1 MKKILTMA
9 AVALL
14 AASCSNDKDVIN
26 PDLGTANAPVAIKLT
41 QSVEG
46 ITTKAPIL
54 KGSPVEGIV
63 VMVDVATGEGHP
75 AHDWA
80 SFNPV
85 YKNVLDENTK
95 ALETRAN
102 VASAV
107 FTAGTETDI
116 TLTPTLYY
124 DNADVSP
131 KNSHITAVVPSG
143 TIESSKVVFGKV
155 DGLQDVMTIG
165 TDQDAGTAETP
176 STEGCKLTFSHKTT
190 QLVFAASYKA
200 VADNKGEWAG
210 KDVSI
215 KNIMVL
221 GTQLP
226 QSVNLTN
233 GDVNWATTSD
243 FSVPNIITTALSTTV
258 STVSPA
264 VMIVP
269 SQDIKLNVTI
279 SVGGTDRTFLNV
291 PVMDEK
297 QASDKLNAKEG
308 FAHTVTL
315 NITEPD
321 KPTGDNVKALEVKA
335 TVNEWQK
342 GNGGTVDL
350 K

>member
-1 MKKILTMA
+1 MKKI
-9 AVALL
+9 VALL
-14 AASCSNDKDVIN
+14 AASCSNDKDVIT

-46 ITTKAPIL
+46 ITTKAPITS
-54 KGSPVEGIV
+54 GSQVEGIV
-63 VMVDVATGEGHP
+63 VMVDVTSGHE
-75 AHDWA
+75 HDWG

-85 YKNVLDENTK
+85 YKNEIDGATK
-95 ALETRAN
+95 ELKTRAN
-102 VASAV
+102 VAGAV

-124 DNADVSP
+124 DNAQASP

-165 TDQDAGTAETP
+165 ADQDAGTAASP
-176 STEGCKLTFSHKTT
+176 NQDGCKLTFSHKTT
-190 QLVFAASYKA
+190 QLVFAASYTS

-215 KNIMVL
+215 KSIKVL

-233 GDVNWATTSD
+233 GDVNWATASD
-243 FSVPNIITTALSTTV
+243 FSVPNITTTTLSTTA
-258 STVSPA
+258 STISPA
-264 VMIVP
+264 VMVAP
-269 SQDIKLNVTI
+269 SNDIKLNVTI
-279 SVGGTDRTFLNV
+279 NVGGTDRTFLNV
-291 PVMDEK
+291 PVMDSKNAGE
-297 QASDKLNAKEG
+297 KLNAQEG
-308 FAHTVTL
+308 YAHTVTL

-335 TVNEWQK
+335 TVNEWKQ

>member
-14 AASCSNDKDVIN
+14 AASCSNDKDVIT

-46 ITTKAPIL
+46 ITTKAPITS
-54 KGSPVEGIV
+54 GSQVEGIV
-63 VMVDVATGEGHP
+63 VMVDVTSGHE
-75 AHDWA
+75 HDWG

-85 YKNVLDENTK
+85 YKNEIDGATK
-95 ALETRAN
+95 ELKTRAN
-102 VASAV
+102 VAGAV

-124 DNADVSP
+124 DNEQASP
-131 KNSHITAVVPSG
+131 KSAHITAVVPSG

-165 TDQDAGTAETP
+165 ADQDAGTAASP
-176 STEGCKLTFSHKTT
+176 NQNGCKLTFAHKTT
-190 QLVFAASYKA
+190 QLVFAASYTS
-200 VADNKGEWAG
+200 VAGGKGEWEG
-210 KDVSI
+210 KNVSI
-215 KNIMVL
+215 KSIKIL

-233 GDVNWATTSD
+233 GDVNWATASD
-243 FSVPNIITTALSTTV
+243 FSVPNITTTALSTTA
-258 STVSPA
+258 STISPA
-264 VMIVP
+264 VMLAP
-269 SQDIKLNVTI
+269 SNDIKLNVTI
-279 SVGGTDRTFLNV
+279 NVGGTDRTFLNV
-291 PVMDEK
+291 PVMDSKNAGE
-297 QASDKLNAKEG
+297 KLNAQEG
-308 FAHTVTL
+308 YAHTVTL

-321 KPTGDNVKALEVKA
+321 KPTGENVKALEVKA
-335 TVNEWQK
+335 TVNEWKQ
-342 GNGGTVDL
+342 GNGGTVEL

>member
-14 AASCSNDKDVIN
+14 AASCSNDKDVIT

-46 ITTKAPIL
+46 ITTKAPITS
-54 KGSPVEGIV
+54 GSQVEGIV
-63 VMVDVATGEGHP
+63 VMVDVTSGHE
-75 AHDWA
+75 HDWG

-85 YKNVLDENTK
+85 YKNEIDGATK
-95 ALETRAN
+95 ELKTRAN
-102 VASAV
+102 VAGAV

-124 DNADVSP
+124 DNTEVSP

-165 TDQDAGTAETP
+165 ADQDAGTAASP
-176 STEGCKLTFSHKTT
+176 NQNGCKLTFAHKTT
-190 QLVFAASYKA
+190 QLVFAASYTS
-200 VADNKGEWAG
+200 VAGGKGEWEG
-210 KDVSI
+210 KNVSI
-215 KNIMVL
+215 KSIKIL

-233 GDVNWATTSD
+233 GDVNWATASD
-243 FSVPNIITTALSTTV
+243 FSVPNITTTTLSTTA
-258 STVSPA
+258 STISPA
-264 VMIVP
+264 VMVAP
-269 SQDIKLNVTI
+269 SNDIKLNVTI
-279 SVGGTDRTFLNV
+279 NVGGTDRTFLNV
-291 PVMDEK
+291 PVMDSKNAGE
-297 QASDKLNAKEG
+297 KLNAQEG
-308 FAHTVTL
+308 YAHTVTL

-335 TVNEWQK
+335 TVNEWKQ

>member
-14 AASCSNDKDVIN
+14 AASCSNDKDVIT

-46 ITTKAPIL
+46 ITTKAPITS
-54 KGSPVEGIV
+54 GSQVEGIV
-63 VMVDVATGEGHP
+63 VMVDVTSGHE
-75 AHDWA
+75 HDWG

-85 YKNVLDENTK
+85 YKNEIDGATK
-95 ALETRAN
+95 ELKTRAN
-102 VASAV
+102 VAGAV

-124 DNADVSP
+124 DNEQASP
-131 KNSHITAVVPSG
+131 KSAHITAVVPSG

-165 TDQDAGTAETP
+165 ADQDAGTAASP
-176 STEGCKLTFSHKTT
+176 NQNGCKLTFAHKTT
-190 QLVFAASYKA
+190 QLVFAASYTS
-200 VADNKGEWAG
+200 VAGGKGEWEG
-210 KDVSI
+210 KNVSI
-215 KNIMVL
+215 KSIKIL

-233 GDVNWATTSD
+233 GDVNWATASD
-243 FSVPNIITTALSTTV
+243 FSVPNITTTALSTTA
-258 STVSPA
+258 STISPA
-264 VMIVP
+264 VMLAP
-269 SQDIKLNVTI
+269 SNDIKLNVTI
-279 SVGGTDRTFLNV
+279 NVGGTDRTFLNV
-291 PVMDEK
+291 PVMDSKNAGE
-297 QASDKLNAKEG
+297 KLNAQDG
-308 FAHTVTL
+308 YAHTVTL

-321 KPTGDNVKALEVKA
+321 KPIGDNVKALEVKA
-335 TVNEWQK
+335 TVNEWKQ
-342 GNGGTVDL
+342 GNGGTVEL

>member
-14 AASCSNDKDVIN
+14 AASCSNDKDVIT

-46 ITTKAPIL
+46 ITTKAPITS
-54 KGSPVEGIV
+54 GSQVEGIV
-63 VMVDVATGEGHP
+63 VMVDVTSGHE
-75 AHDWA
+75 HDWG

-85 YKNVLDENTK
+85 YKNEIDGATK
-95 ALETRAN
+95 ELKTRAN
-102 VASAV
+102 VAGAV

-124 DNADVSP
+124 DNAQASP

-165 TDQDAGTAETP
+165 ADQDAGTAASP
-176 STEGCKLTFSHKTT
+176 NQDGCKLTFSHKTT
-190 QLVFAASYKA
+190 QLVFAASYTS

-215 KNIMVL
+215 KSIKVL

-233 GDVNWATTSD
+233 GDVNWATASD
-243 FSVPNIITTALSTTV
+243 FSVPNITTTALSTTA
-258 STVSPA
+258 STISPA
-264 VMIVP
+264 VMLAP
-269 SQDIKLNVTI
+269 SNDIKLNVTI
-279 SVGGTDRTFLNV
+279 NVGGTDRTFLNV
-291 PVMDEK
+291 PVMDSEVI
-297 QASDKLNAKEG
+297 SDKLSAKEG
-308 FAHTVTL
+308 YAHTVTL

-335 TVNEWQK
+335 TVNEWKQ

>member
-14 AASCSNDKDVIN
+14 AASCSNDKDVIT

-46 ITTKAPIL
+46 ITTKAPITS
-54 KGSPVEGIV
+54 GSQVEGIV
-63 VMVDVATGEGHP
+63 VMVDVTSGHE
-75 AHDWA
+75 HDWG

-85 YKNVLDENTK
+85 YKNGATK
-95 ALETRAN
+95 ELKTRAN
-102 VASAV
+102 VAGAV

-124 DNADVSP
+124 DNAQASP

-165 TDQDAGTAETP
+165 ADQDAGTAASP
-176 STEGCKLTFSHKTT
+176 NQNGCKLTFSHKTT
-190 QLVFAASYKA
+190 QLVFAASYTS

-215 KNIMVL
+215 KSIKVL

-233 GDVNWATTSD
+233 GDVNWATASD
-243 FSVPNIITTALSTTV
+243 FSVPNITTTTLSTTA
-258 STVSPA
+258 STISPA
-264 VMIVP
+264 VMVAP
-269 SQDIKLNVTI
+269 SNDIKLNVTI
-279 SVGGTDRTFLNV
+279 NVGGTDRTFLNV
-291 PVMDEK
+291 PVMDSKNAGE
-297 QASDKLNAKEG
+297 KLNAQEG
-308 FAHTVTL
+308 YAHTVTL

-321 KPTGDNVKALEVKA
+321 KPTGENVKALEVKA
-335 TVNEWQK
+335 TVNEWKQ

>member
-14 AASCSNDKDVIN
+14 AASCSNDKDVIT

-46 ITTKAPIL
+46 ITTKAPITS
-54 KGSPVEGIV
+54 GSQVEGIV
-63 VMVDVATGEGHP
+63 VMVDVTSGHE
-75 AHDWA
+75 HDWG

-85 YKNVLDENTK
+85 YKNEIDGATK
-95 ALETRAN
+95 ELKTRAN
-102 VASAV
+102 VAGAV

-124 DNADVSP
+124 DNAQASP

-165 TDQDAGTAETP
+165 ADQDAGTAASP
-176 STEGCKLTFSHKTT
+176 NQNGCKLTFAHKTT
-190 QLVFAASYKA
+190 QLVFAASYTS
-200 VADNKGEWAG
+200 VAGGKGEWEG
-210 KDVSI
+210 KNVSI
-215 KNIMVL
+215 KSIKIL

-233 GDVNWATTSD
+233 GDVNWATASD
-243 FSVPNIITTALSTTV
+243 FSVPNITTTALSTTA
-258 STVSPA
+258 STISPA
-264 VMIVP
+264 VMLAP
-269 SQDIKLNVTI
+269 SNDIKLNVTI
-279 SVGGTDRTFLNV
+279 NVGGTDRTFLNV
-291 PVMDEK
+291 PVMDSKNAGE
-297 QASDKLNAKEG
+297 KLNAQEG
-308 FAHTVTL
+308 YAHTVTL

-335 TVNEWQK
+335 TVNEWKQ
-342 GNGGTVDL
+342 GNGGTVEL

>member
-14 AASCSNDKDVIN
+14 AASCSNDKDVIT

-46 ITTKAPIL
+46 ITTKAPITS
-54 KGSPVEGIV
+54 GSQVEGIV
-63 VMVDVATGEGHP
+63 VMVDVTSGHE
-75 AHDWA
+75 HDWG

-85 YKNVLDENTK
+85 YKNEIDGATK
-95 ALETRAN
+95 ELKTRAN
-102 VASAV
+102 VAGAV

-124 DNADVSP
+124 DNTEVSP

-165 TDQDAGTAETP
+165 ADQDAGTAASP
-176 STEGCKLTFSHKTT
+176 NQNGCKLTFSHKTT
-190 QLVFAASYKA
+190 QLVFAASYTS

-215 KNIMVL
+215 KSIKVL

-233 GDVNWATTSD
+233 GDVNWATASD
-243 FSVPNIITTALSTTV
+243 FSVPNITTTTLSTTA
-258 STVSPA
+258 STISPA
-264 VMIVP
+264 VMVAP
-269 SQDIKLNVTI
+269 SNDIKLNVTI
-279 SVGGTDRTFLNV
+279 NVGGTDRTFLNV
-291 PVMDEK
+291 PVMDSKNAGE
-297 QASDKLNAKEG
+297 KLNAQEG
-308 FAHTVTL
+308 YAHTVTL

-321 KPTGDNVKALEVKA
+321 KPTGENVKALEVKA
-335 TVNEWQK
+335 TVNEWKQ

>member
-14 AASCSNDKDVIN
+14 AASCSNDKDVIT

-46 ITTKAPIL
+46 LTTKAPITN
-54 KGSPVEGIV
+54 GSQVEGIV
-63 VMVDVATGEGHP
+63 VMVDVTSGHE
-75 AHDWA
+75 HDWG

-85 YKNVLDENTK
+85 YKNVINETTK

-102 VASAV
+102 VAGAV

-124 DNADVSP
+124 DNTEVSP

-165 TDQDAGTAETP
+165 ADQDAGTAASP
-176 STEGCKLTFSHKTT
+176 SLDGCKLTFSHKTT
-190 QLVFAASYKA
+190 QLVFAASYTS

-215 KNIMVL
+215 KSIKVL

-233 GDVNWATTSD
+233 GDVNWATASD
-243 FSVPNIITTALSTTV
+243 FSVPNITTTTLSTTA
-258 STVSPA
+258 STISPA
-264 VMIVP
+264 VMVAP
-269 SQDIKLNVTI
+269 SNDIKLNVTI
-279 SVGGTDRTFLNV
+279 NVGGTDRTFLNV
-291 PVMDEK
+291 PVMDSK
-297 QASDKLNAKEG
+297 NASDKLNAQEG
-308 FAHTVTL
+308 YAHTVTL

-335 TVNEWQK
+335 TVNEWKQ

>member
-14 AASCSNDKDVIN
+14 AASCSNDKDVIT

-46 ITTKAPIL
+46 LTTKAPITN
-54 KGSPVEGIV
+54 GSQVEGIV
-63 VMVDVATGEGHP
+63 VMVDVTSGHE
-75 AHDWA
+75 HDWG

-85 YKNVLDENTK
+85 YKNVINETTK

-102 VASAV
+102 VAGAV

-124 DNADVSP
+124 DNAQVSA

-165 TDQDAGTAETP
+165 TDQDAGTAALP
-176 STEGCKLTFSHKTT
+176 SQEGCKLTFSHKTT
-190 QLVFAASYKA
+190 QLVFAASYTS

-215 KNIMVL
+215 KSIKVL

-233 GDVNWATTSD
+233 GDVNWATASD
-243 FSVPNIITTALSTTV
+243 FSVPNITTTTLSTTA
-258 STVSPA
+258 STISPA
-264 VMIVP
+264 VMLAP
-269 SQDIKLNVTI
+269 SNDI
-279 SVGGTDRTFLNV
+279 
-291 PVMDEK
+291 
-297 QASDKLNAKEG
+297 
-308 FAHTVTL
+308 
-315 NITEPD
+315 
-321 KPTGDNVKALEVKA
+321 
-335 TVNEWQK
+335 
-342 GNGGTVDL
+342 
-350 K
+350 

>member
-14 AASCSNDKDVIN
+14 AASCSNDKDVIT

-46 ITTKAPIL
+46 ITTKAPITS
-54 KGSPVEGIV
+54 GSQVEGIV
-63 VMVDVATGEGHP
+63 VMVDVTSGHE
-75 AHDWA
+75 HDWG

-85 YKNVLDENTK
+85 YKNEIDGATK
-95 ALETRAN
+95 ELKTRAN
-102 VASAV
+102 VAGAV

-124 DNADVSP
+124 DNAQASP

-165 TDQDAGTAETP
+165 ADQDAGTAASP
-176 STEGCKLTFSHKTT
+176 NQNGCKLTFSHKTT
-190 QLVFAASYKA
+190 QLVFAASYTS

-215 KNIMVL
+215 KSIKGL

-233 GDVNWATTSD
+233 GDVNWATASD
-243 FSVPNIITTALSTTV
+243 FSVPNITTTTLSTTA
-258 STVSPA
+258 STISPA
-264 VMIVP
+264 VMVAP
-269 SQDIKLNVTI
+269 SNDIKLNVTI
-279 SVGGTDRTFLNV
+279 NVGGTDRTFLNV
-291 PVMDEK
+291 PVMDSKNAGE
-297 QASDKLNAKEG
+297 KLNAQEG
-308 FAHTVTL
+308 YAHTVTL

-321 KPTGDNVKALEVKA
+321 KPTGENVKALEVKA
-335 TVNEWQK
+335 TVNEWKQ

>member
-14 AASCSNDKDVIN
+14 AASCSNDKDVIT

-46 ITTKAPIL
+46 ITTKAPITS
-54 KGSPVEGIV
+54 GSQVEGIV
-63 VMVDVATGEGHP
+63 VMVDVTSGHE
-75 AHDWA
+75 HDWG

-85 YKNVLDENTK
+85 YKNEIDGATK
-95 ALETRAN
+95 ELKTRAN
-102 VASAV
+102 VAGAV

-124 DNADVSP
+124 DNAQASP

-165 TDQDAGTAETP
+165 ADQDAGTAASP
-176 STEGCKLTFSHKTT
+176 NQDGCKLTFSHKTT
-190 QLVFAASYKA
+190 QLVFAASYTS
-200 VADNKGEWAG
+200 VAGNKGEWAG

-215 KNIMVL
+215 KSIKVL

-233 GDVNWATTSD
+233 GDVNWATASD
-243 FSVPNIITTALSTTV
+243 FSVPNITTTALSTTA
-258 STVSPA
+258 STISPA
-264 VMIVP
+264 VMVAP
-269 SQDIKLNVTI
+269 SNDIKLNVTI
-279 SVGGTDRTFLNV
+279 NVGGTDRTYLNV
-291 PVMDEK
+291 PVMDSKNAGE
-297 QASDKLNAKEG
+297 KLNAQEG
-308 FAHTVTL
+308 YAHTVTL

-335 TVNEWQK
+335 TVNEWKQ

>member
-63 VMVDVATGEGHP
+63 VMVDVTSGHE
-75 AHDWA
+75 HDWA

-85 YKNVLDENTK
+85 YKNEINGTTK
-95 ALETRAN
+95 ALEKRAN
-102 VASAV
+102 VAGAV

-124 DNADVSP
+124 DNTDVSP

-165 TDQDAGTAETP
+165 TDIDAGNATTHDENYTLEFA
-176 STEGCKLTFSHKTT
+176 HKTT
-190 QLVFAASYKA
+190 QLVFAASYA
-200 VADNKGEWAG
+200 SVADGQGEWGG

-215 KNIMVL
+215 KSIKIL

-233 GDVNWATTSD
+233 GDVNWATASD
-243 FSVPNIITTALSTTV
+243 FSVPNITTTALSTTA
-258 STVSPA
+258 STISPA
-264 VMIVP
+264 VMVVP
-269 SQDIKLNVTI
+269 SKDIKLNVTI
-279 SVGGTDRTFLNV
+279 NVGGTDRTFLNV
-291 PVMDEK
+291 PVMD
-297 QASDKLNAKEG
+297 SDQKDAMLNAQEG
-308 FAHTVTL
+308 YAHTVTL

-321 KPTGDNVKALEVKA
+321 KPTGATALTVKA
-335 TVNEWQK
+335 TVNEWKQGK
-342 GNGGTVDL
+342 GGTVEL

>member
-14 AASCSNDKDVIN
+14 AASCSNDKDVIT

-46 ITTKAPIL
+46 ITTKAPITS
-54 KGSPVEGIV
+54 GSQVEGIV
-63 VMVDVATGEGHP
+63 VMVDVTSGHE
-75 AHDWA
+75 HDWG

-85 YKNVLDENTK
+85 YKNEIDGATK
-95 ALETRAN
+95 ELKTRAN
-102 VASAV
+102 VAGAV

-124 DNADVSP
+124 DNAQASP
-131 KNSHITAVVPSG
+131 KTSHITAVVPSG

-165 TDQDAGTAETP
+165 ADQDAGTAASP
-176 STEGCKLTFSHKTT
+176 NQDGCKLTFSHKTT
-190 QLVFAASYKA
+190 QLVFAASYTS

-215 KNIMVL
+215 KSIKVL

-233 GDVNWATTSD
+233 GDVNWAPASY
-243 FSVPNIITTALSTTV
+243 FSFPNITTTTLSTTA
-258 STVSPA
+258 STISPA
-264 VMIVP
+264 VMVAP
-269 SQDIKLNVTI
+269 SNDIKLNVTI
-279 SVGGTDRTFLNV
+279 NVGGTDRTFLNV
-291 PVMDEK
+291 PVMDSKNAGE
-297 QASDKLNAKEG
+297 KLNAQEG
-308 FAHTVTL
+308 YAHTVTL

-335 TVNEWQK
+335 TVNEWKQ

>member
-14 AASCSNDKDVIN
+14 AASCSNDKDVIT

-46 ITTKAPIL
+46 ITTKAPITS
-54 KGSPVEGIV
+54 GSQVEGIV
-63 VMVDVATGEGHP
+63 VMVDVTSGHE
-75 AHDWA
+75 HDWG

-85 YKNVLDENTK
+85 YKNEIDGATK
-95 ALETRAN
+95 ELKTRAN
-102 VASAV
+102 VAGAV

-124 DNADVSP
+124 DNEQASP
-131 KNSHITAVVPSG
+131 KSAHITAVVPSG

-165 TDQDAGTAETP
+165 AEQDAGTAASP
-176 STEGCKLTFSHKTT
+176 NQNGCKLTFAHKTT
-190 QLVFAASYKA
+190 QLVFAASYTS
-200 VADNKGEWAG
+200 VAGGKGEWEG
-210 KDVSI
+210 KNVSI
-215 KNIMVL
+215 KSIKIL

-233 GDVNWATTSD
+233 GDVNWATASD
-243 FSVPNIITTALSTTV
+243 FSVPNITTTALSTTA
-258 STVSPA
+258 STISPA
-264 VMIVP
+264 VMLAP
-269 SQDIKLNVTI
+269 SNDIKLNVTI
-279 SVGGTDRTFLNV
+279 NVGGTDRTFLNV
-291 PVMDEK
+291 PVMDSKNAGE
-297 QASDKLNAKEG
+297 KLNAQEG
-308 FAHTVTL
+308 YAHTVTL

-335 TVNEWQK
+335 TVNEWKQ
-342 GNGGTVDL
+342 GNGGTVEL

>member
-14 AASCSNDKDVIN
+14 AASCSNDKDVIT

-46 ITTKAPIL
+46 ITTKAPITS
-54 KGSPVEGIV
+54 GSQVEGIV
-63 VMVDVATGEGHP
+63 VMVDVTSGHE
-75 AHDWA
+75 HDWG

-85 YKNVLDENTK
+85 YKNVINETTK
-95 ALETRAN
+95 VLEKRAN
-102 VASAV
+102 VAGAV
-107 FTAGTETDI
+107 FTAGKETDI

-124 DNADVSP
+124 DNTEVSP

-165 TDQDAGTAETP
+165 ADQDAGTAASP
-176 STEGCKLTFSHKTT
+176 NQNGCKLTFAHKTT
-190 QLVFAASYKA
+190 QLVFAASYTS
-200 VADNKGEWAG
+200 VAGGKGEWEG
-210 KDVSI
+210 KNVSI
-215 KNIMVL
+215 KSIKIL

-233 GDVNWATTSD
+233 GDVNWATASD
-243 FSVPNIITTALSTTV
+243 FSVPNITTTALSTTA
-258 STVSPA
+258 STISPA
-264 VMIVP
+264 VMLAP
-269 SQDIKLNVTI
+269 SNDIKLNVTI
-279 SVGGTDRTFLNV
+279 NVGGTDRTFLNV
-291 PVMDEK
+291 PVMDSKNAGE
-297 QASDKLNAKEG
+297 KLNAQEG
-308 FAHTVTL
+308 YAHTVTL

-321 KPTGDNVKALEVKA
+321 KPTGENVKALEVKA
-335 TVNEWQK
+335 TVNEWKQ

>member
-14 AASCSNDKDVIN
+14 AASCSNDKDVIT

-46 ITTKAPIL
+46 ITTKAPITS
-54 KGSPVEGIV
+54 GSQVEGIV
-63 VMVDVATGEGHP
+63 VMVDVTSGHE
-75 AHDWA
+75 HDWG

-85 YKNVLDENTK
+85 YKNEIDGATK
-95 ALETRAN
+95 ELKTRAN
-102 VASAV
+102 VAGAV

-124 DNADVSP
+124 DNAQASP

-165 TDQDAGTAETP
+165 ADQDAGTAASP
-176 STEGCKLTFSHKTT
+176 NQDGCKLTFSHKTT
-190 QLVFAASYKA
+190 QLVFAASYTS

-215 KNIMVL
+215 KSIKVL

-233 GDVNWATTSD
+233 GDVNWATASD
-243 FSVPNIITTALSTTV
+243 FSVPNITTTTLSTTA
-258 STVSPA
+258 STISPA
-264 VMIVP
+264 VMVAP
-269 SQDIKLNVTI
+269 SNDIKLNVTI
-279 SVGGTDRTFLNV
+279 NVGGTDRTFLNV
-291 PVMDEK
+291 PVMDSKNAGE
-297 QASDKLNAKEG
+297 KLNAQEG
-308 FAHTVTL
+308 YAHTVTL

-321 KPTGDNVKALEVKA
+321 KPTTN
-335 TVNEWQK
+335 
-342 GNGGTVDL
+342 GNRVTAEPL
-350 K
+350 T

>member
-1 MKKILTMA
+1 MA

-14 AASCSNDKDVIN
+14 AASCSNDKDVIT

-46 ITTKAPIL
+46 ITTKAPITS
-54 KGSPVEGIV
+54 GSQVEGIV
-63 VMVDVATGEGHP
+63 VMVDVTSGHE
-75 AHDWA
+75 HDWG

-85 YKNVLDENTK
+85 YKNEIDGATK
-95 ALETRAN
+95 ELKTRAN
-102 VASAV
+102 VAGAV

-124 DNADVSP
+124 DNEQASP
-131 KNSHITAVVPSG
+131 KSAHITAVVPSG

-165 TDQDAGTAETP
+165 ADQDAGTAASP
-176 STEGCKLTFSHKTT
+176 NQNGCKLTFAHKTT
-190 QLVFAASYKA
+190 QLVFAASYTS
-200 VADNKGEWAG
+200 VAGGKGEWEG
-210 KDVSI
+210 KNVSI
-215 KNIMVL
+215 KSIKIL

-233 GDVNWATTSD
+233 GDVNWATASD
-243 FSVPNIITTALSTTV
+243 FSVPNITTTALSTTA
-258 STVSPA
+258 STISPA
-264 VMIVP
+264 VMLAP
-269 SQDIKLNVTI
+269 SNDIKLNVTI
-279 SVGGTDRTFLNV
+279 NVGGTDRTFLNV
-291 PVMDEK
+291 PVMDSKNAGE
-297 QASDKLNAKEG
+297 KLNAQEG
-308 FAHTVTL
+308 YAHTVTL

-335 TVNEWQK
+335 TVNEWKQ
-342 GNGGTVDL
+342 GNGGTVEL

>member
-14 AASCSNDKDVIN
+14 AASCSNDKDVIT

-46 ITTKAPIL
+46 ITTKASITS
-54 KGSPVEGIV
+54 GSQVEGIV
-63 VMVDVATGEGHP
+63 VMVDVTSGHE
-75 AHDWA
+75 HDWG

-85 YKNVLDENTK
+85 YKNEIDGATK
-95 ALETRAN
+95 ELKTRAN
-102 VASAV
+102 VAGAV

-124 DNADVSP
+124 DNAQASP

-165 TDQDAGTAETP
+165 ADQDAGTAASP
-176 STEGCKLTFSHKTT
+176 NQDGCKLTFSHKTT
-190 QLVFAASYKA
+190 QLVFAASYTS

-215 KNIMVL
+215 KSIKVL

-226 QSVNLTN
+226 HSVNLTN
-233 GDVNWATTSD
+233 GDVNWATASD
-243 FSVPNIITTALSTTV
+243 FSVPNITTTALSTTA
-258 STVSPA
+258 STISPA
-264 VMIVP
+264 VMLAP
-269 SQDIKLNVTI
+269 SNDIKLNVTI
-279 SVGGTDRTFLNV
+279 NVGGTDRTFLNV
-291 PVMDEK
+291 PVMDSKNAGE
-297 QASDKLNAKEG
+297 KLNAQEG
-308 FAHTVTL
+308 YAHTVTL

-335 TVNEWQK
+335 TVNEWKQ

>member
-14 AASCSNDKDVIN
+14 AASCSNDKDVIT

-46 ITTKAPIL
+46 ITTKAPITS
-54 KGSPVEGIV
+54 GSQVEGIV
-63 VMVDVATGEGHP
+63 VMVDVTSGHE
-75 AHDWA
+75 HDWG

-85 YKNVLDENTK
+85 YKNEIDGATK
-95 ALETRAN
+95 ELKTRAN
-102 VASAV
+102 VAGAV

-124 DNADVSP
+124 DNAQASP

-165 TDQDAGTAETP
+165 ADQDAGTAASP
-176 STEGCKLTFSHKTT
+176 NQDGCKLTFSHKTT
-190 QLVFAASYKA
+190 QLVFAASYTS

-215 KNIMVL
+215 KSIKVL

-233 GDVNWATTSD
+233 GDVNKVSDSD
-243 FSVPNIITTALSTTV
+243 FSVPNITTTTLSTTA
-258 STVSPA
+258 STISPA
-264 VMIVP
+264 VMVAP
-269 SQDIKLNVTI
+269 SNDIKLNVTI
-279 SVGGTDRTFLNV
+279 NVGGTDRTFLNV
-291 PVMDEK
+291 PVMDSKNAGE
-297 QASDKLNAKEG
+297 KLNAQEG
-308 FAHTVTL
+308 YAHTVTL

-335 TVNEWQK
+335 TVNEWKQ

>member
-14 AASCSNDKDVIN
+14 AASCSNDKDVIT

-46 ITTKAPIL
+46 ITTKAPITS
-54 KGSPVEGIV
+54 GSQVEGIV
-63 VMVDVATGEGHP
+63 VMVDVTSGHE
-75 AHDWA
+75 HDWG

-85 YKNVLDENTK
+85 YKNEIDGATK
-95 ALETRAN
+95 ELKTRAN
-102 VASAV
+102 VAGAV

-124 DNADVSP
+124 DNAQASP

-165 TDQDAGTAETP
+165 ADQDAGTAASP
-176 STEGCKLTFSHKTT
+176 NQNGCKLTFSHKTT
-190 QLVFAASYKA
+190 QLVFAASYTS
-200 VADNKGEWAG
+200 VAGGKGEWEG
-210 KDVSI
+210 KNVSI
-215 KNIMVL
+215 KSIKIL

-233 GDVNWATTSD
+233 GDVNWATASD
-243 FSVPNIITTALSTTV
+243 FSVPNITTTTLSTTA
-258 STVSPA
+258 STISPA
-264 VMIVP
+264 VMVAP
-269 SQDIKLNVTI
+269 SNDIKLNVTI
-279 SVGGTDRTFLNV
+279 NVGGTDRTFLNV
-291 PVMDEK
+291 PVMDSKNAGE
-297 QASDKLNAKEG
+297 KLNAQEG
-308 FAHTVTL
+308 YAHTVTL

-335 TVNEWQK
+335 TVNE
-342 GNGGTVDL
+342 
-350 K
+350 

>member
-14 AASCSNDKDVIN
+14 AASCSNDKDVIT

-46 ITTKAPIL
+46 ITTKAPITS
-54 KGSPVEGIV
+54 GSQVEGIV
-63 VMVDVATGEGHP
+63 VMVDVTSGHE
-75 AHDWA
+75 HDWG

-85 YKNVLDENTK
+85 YKNEIDGATK
-95 ALETRAN
+95 ELKTRAN
-102 VASAV
+102 VAGAV

-124 DNADVSP
+124 DNAQASP

-165 TDQDAGTAETP
+165 ADQDAGTAASP
-176 STEGCKLTFSHKTT
+176 NQDGCKLTFSHKTT
-190 QLVFAASYKA
+190 QLVFAASYTS
-200 VADNKGEWAG
+200 VAGGKGEWEG
-210 KDVSI
+210 KNVSI
-215 KNIMVL
+215 KSIKIL

-233 GDVNWATTSD
+233 GDVNWATASD
-243 FSVPNIITTALSTTV
+243 FSVPNITTTALSTTA
-258 STVSPA
+258 STISPA
-264 VMIVP
+264 VMVAP
-269 SQDIKLNVTI
+269 SNDIKLNVTI
-279 SVGGTDRTFLNV
+279 NVGGTDRTFLNV
-291 PVMDEK
+291 PVMDSKNAGE
-297 QASDKLNAKEG
+297 KLNAQEG
-308 FAHTVTL
+308 YAHTVTL

-335 TVNEWQK
+335 TVNEWKQ

>member
-14 AASCSNDKDVIN
+14 AASCSNDKDVIT

-46 ITTKAPIL
+46 ITTKAPITS
-54 KGSPVEGIV
+54 GSQVEGIV
-63 VMVDVATGEGHP
+63 VMVDVTSGHE
-75 AHDWA
+75 HDWG

-85 YKNVLDENTK
+85 YKNEIDGATK
-95 ALETRAN
+95 ELKTRAN
-102 VASAV
+102 VAGAV

-124 DNADVSP
+124 DNAQASP

-165 TDQDAGTAETP
+165 ADQDAGTAASP
-176 STEGCKLTFSHKTT
+176 NQDGCKLTFSHKTT
-190 QLVFAASYKA
+190 QLVFAASYTS

-210 KDVSI
+210 TDVSI
-215 KNIMVL
+215 KSIKVL

-233 GDVNWATTSD
+233 GDVNWATASA
-243 FSVPNIITTALSTTV
+243 FSVPNITTTTLSTTA
-258 STVSPA
+258 STISPA
-264 VMIVP
+264 VMVAP
-269 SQDIKLNVTI
+269 SNDIKLNVTI
-279 SVGGTDRTFLNV
+279 NVGGTDRTFLNV
-291 PVMDEK
+291 PVMDSKNAGE
-297 QASDKLNAKEG
+297 KLNAQEG
-308 FAHTVTL
+308 YAHTVTL

-335 TVNEWQK
+335 TVNEWKQ

>member
-14 AASCSNDKDVIN
+14 AASCSNDKDVIT

-46 ITTKAPIL
+46 ITTKAPITS
-54 KGSPVEGIV
+54 GSQVEGIV
-63 VMVDVATGEGHP
+63 VMVDVTSGHE
-75 AHDWA
+75 HDWG

-85 YKNVLDENTK
+85 YKNEIDGATK
-95 ALETRAN
+95 ELKTRAN
-102 VASAV
+102 VAGAV

-124 DNADVSP
+124 DNAQASP

-165 TDQDAGTAETP
+165 ADQDAGTAASP
-176 STEGCKLTFSHKTT
+176 NQDGCKLTFSHKTT
-190 QLVFAASYKA
+190 QLVFAASYTS

-215 KNIMVL
+215 KSIKVL
-221 GTQLP
+221 GTQLH

-233 GDVNWATTSD
+233 GDVNWATASD
-243 FSVPNIITTALSTTV
+243 FSVPNITTTTLSTTA
-258 STVSPA
+258 STISPA
-264 VMIVP
+264 VMVAP
-269 SQDIKLNVTI
+269 SNDIKLNVTI
-279 SVGGTDRTFLNV
+279 NVGGTDLPFLNV
-291 PVMDEK
+291 PVMDSKNAGE
-297 QASDKLNAKEG
+297 KLNAQEG
-308 FAHTVTL
+308 YAHTVTL

-335 TVNEWQK
+335 TVNEWKQ

>member
-1 MKKILTMA
+1 MKNILTMA

-14 AASCSNDKDVIN
+14 VASCSNDKDVIT

-46 ITTKAPIL
+46 LTTKAPITS
-54 KGSPVEGIV
+54 GSQVEGIV

-85 YKNVLDENTK
+85 YKNEIDASTKVLK
-95 ALETRAN
+95 TRAN
-102 VASAV
+102 VAGAV
-107 FTAGTETDI
+107 FTAGKETDI

-124 DNADVSP
+124 DNAQESP

-165 TDQDAGTAETP
+165 VDIDAGSAVTHNGSYTLE
-176 STEGCKLTFSHKTT
+176 FSHKTT
-190 QLVFAASYKA
+190 QLVFAASYA
-200 VADNKGEWAG
+200 SVAEGKGEWGG

-215 KNIMVL
+215 KSIKIL

-233 GDVNWATTSD
+233 GDVNWATASD
-243 FSVPNIITTALSTTV
+243 FSVPNITTTALSTKA
-258 STVSPA
+258 STISPA
-264 VMIVP
+264 VMVVP
-269 SQDIKLNVTI
+269 SKDIKLNVTI
-279 SVGGTDRTFLNV
+279 NVGDTERVFLNV
-291 PVMDEK
+291 PVMDSE
-297 QASDKLNAKEG
+297 QTSDKLNAQEG
-308 FAHTVTL
+308 YAHTVML

-321 KPTGDNVKALEVKA
+321 KPTGANALTVKA
-335 TVNEWQK
+335 TVNEWK
-342 GNGGTVDL
+342 TGNGGTVDL

>member
-14 AASCSNDKDVIN
+14 AASCSNDKDVIT

-46 ITTKAPIL
+46 ITTKAPITS
-54 KGSPVEGIV
+54 GSQVEGIV
-63 VMVDVATGEGHP
+63 VMVDVTSGHE
-75 AHDWA
+75 HDWG

-85 YKNVLDENTK
+85 YKNEIDGATK
-95 ALETRAN
+95 ELKTRAN
-102 VASAV
+102 VAGAV

-124 DNADVSP
+124 DNEQASP
-131 KNSHITAVVPSG
+131 KSAHITAVVPSG

-165 TDQDAGTAETP
+165 ADQDAGTAASP
-176 STEGCKLTFSHKTT
+176 NQNGCKLTFAHKTT
-190 QLVFAASYKA
+190 QLVFAASYTS
-200 VADNKGEWAG
+200 VAGGKGEWEG
-210 KDVSI
+210 KNVSI
-215 KNIMVL
+215 KSIKIL

-233 GDVNWATTSD
+233 GDVNWATASD
-243 FSVPNIITTALSTTV
+243 FSVPNITTTALSTTA
-258 STVSPA
+258 STISPA
-264 VMIVP
+264 VMLAP
-269 SQDIKLNVTI
+269 SNDIKLNVTI
-279 SVGGTDRTFLNV
+279 NVGGTDRTFLNV
-291 PVMDEK
+291 PVMDSKNAGE
-297 QASDKLNAKEG
+297 KLNAQEG
-308 FAHTVTL
+308 YAHTVTL

-321 KPTGDNVKALEVKA
+321 KPIGDNVKALEVKA
-335 TVNEWQK
+335 TVNEWKQ

>member
-14 AASCSNDKDVIN
+14 AASCSNDKDVIT

-46 ITTKAPIL
+46 ITTKAPITS
-54 KGSPVEGIV
+54 GSQVEGIV
-63 VMVDVATGEGHP
+63 VMVDVTSGHE
-75 AHDWA
+75 HDWG

-85 YKNVLDENTK
+85 YKNVINETTK
-95 ALETRAN
+95 VLEKRAN
-102 VASAV
+102 VAGAV
-107 FTAGTETDI
+107 FTAGKETDI

-124 DNADVSP
+124 DNTEVSP

-165 TDQDAGTAETP
+165 ADQDAGTAASP
-176 STEGCKLTFSHKTT
+176 NQNGCKLTFAHKTT
-190 QLVFAASYKA
+190 QLVFAASYTSGA
-200 VADNKGEWAG
+200 GGKGEWEG
-210 KDVSI
+210 KNVSI
-215 KNIMVL
+215 KSIKIL

-233 GDVNWATTSD
+233 GDVNWATASD
-243 FSVPNIITTALSTTV
+243 FSVPNITTTALSTTA
-258 STVSPA
+258 STISPA
-264 VMIVP
+264 VMLAP
-269 SQDIKLNVTI
+269 SNDIKLNVTI
-279 SVGGTDRTFLNV
+279 NVGGTDRTFLNV
-291 PVMDEK
+291 PVMDSKNAGE
-297 QASDKLNAKEG
+297 KLNAQEG
-308 FAHTVTL
+308 YAHTVTL

-321 KPTGDNVKALEVKA
+321 KPTGENVKALEVKA
-335 TVNEWQK
+335 TVNEWKQ

>member
-14 AASCSNDKDVIN
+14 AASCSNDKDVIT

-46 ITTKAPIL
+46 ITTKAPITS
-54 KGSPVEGIV
+54 GSQVEGIV
-63 VMVDVATGEGHP
+63 VMVDVTSGHE
-75 AHDWA
+75 HDWG

-85 YKNVLDENTK
+85 YKNEIDGATK
-95 ALETRAN
+95 ELKTRAN
-102 VASAV
+102 VAGAV

-124 DNADVSP
+124 DNAQASP

-165 TDQDAGTAETP
+165 ADQDAGTAASP
-176 STEGCKLTFSHKTT
+176 NQDGCKLTFSHKTT
-190 QLVFAASYKA
+190 QLVFAASYTS

-215 KNIMVL
+215 KSIKVL

-233 GDVNWATTSD
+233 GDVNLATASD
-243 FSVPNIITTALSTTV
+243 FSVPNITTTTLSTTA
-258 STVSPA
+258 STISPA
-264 VMIVP
+264 VMVAP
-269 SQDIKLNVTI
+269 SNDIKLNVTI
-279 SVGGTDRTFLNV
+279 NVGGTDRTFLNV
-291 PVMDEK
+291 PVMDSKNAGE
-297 QASDKLNAKEG
+297 KLNAQEG
-308 FAHTVTL
+308 YAHTVTL

-335 TVNEWQK
+335 TVNEWKQ

>member
-14 AASCSNDKDVIN
+14 AASCSNDKDVIT

-46 ITTKAPIL
+46 ITTKAPITS
-54 KGSPVEGIV
+54 GSQVEGIV
-63 VMVDVATGEGHP
+63 VMVDVTSGHE
-75 AHDWA
+75 HDWG

-85 YKNVLDENTK
+85 YKNEIDGATK
-95 ALETRAN
+95 ELKTRAN
-102 VASAV
+102 VAGAV

-124 DNADVSP
+124 DNAQASP

-165 TDQDAGTAETP
+165 ADQDAGTAASP
-176 STEGCKLTFSHKTT
+176 NQNGCKLTFAHKTT
-190 QLVFAASYKA
+190 QLVFAASYTS
-200 VADNKGEWAG
+200 VAGGKGEWEG
-210 KDVSI
+210 KNVSI
-215 KNIMVL
+215 KSIKVL

-233 GDVNWATTSD
+233 GDVNWATASD
-243 FSVPNIITTALSTTV
+243 FSVPNITTTTLSTTA
-258 STVSPA
+258 STISPA
-264 VMIVP
+264 VMVAP
-269 SQDIKLNVTI
+269 SNDIKLNVTI
-279 SVGGTDRTFLNV
+279 NVGGTDRTFLNV
-291 PVMDEK
+291 PVMDSKNAGE
-297 QASDKLNAKEG
+297 KLNAQEG
-308 FAHTVTL
+308 YAHTVTL

-335 TVNEWQK
+335 TVNEWKQ

>member
-14 AASCSNDKDVIN
+14 AASCSNDKDVIT

-46 ITTKAPIL
+46 ITTKAPITS
-54 KGSPVEGIV
+54 GSQVEGIV
-63 VMVDVATGEGHP
+63 VMVDVTSGHE
-75 AHDWA
+75 HDWG

-85 YKNVLDENTK
+85 YKNEIDGATK
-95 ALETRAN
+95 ELKTRAN
-102 VASAV
+102 VAGAV

-124 DNADVSP
+124 DNAQASP
-131 KNSHITAVVPSG
+131 KSAHITAVVPSG

-165 TDQDAGTAETP
+165 ADQDAGTAASP
-176 STEGCKLTFSHKTT
+176 NQNGCKLTFAHKTT
-190 QLVFAASYKA
+190 QLVFAASYTS
-200 VADNKGEWAG
+200 VAGGKGEWEG
-210 KDVSI
+210 KNVSI
-215 KNIMVL
+215 KSIKVL

-233 GDVNWATTSD
+233 GDVNWATASD
-243 FSVPNIITTALSTTV
+243 FSVPNITTTTLSTTA
-258 STVSPA
+258 STISPA
-264 VMIVP
+264 VMLAP
-269 SQDIKLNVTI
+269 SNDIKLNVTI
-279 SVGGTDRTFLNV
+279 NVGGTDRTFLNV
-291 PVMDEK
+291 PVMDSKNAGE
-297 QASDKLNAKEG
+297 KLNAQEG
-308 FAHTVTL
+308 YAHTVTL

-335 TVNEWQK
+335 TVNEWKQ